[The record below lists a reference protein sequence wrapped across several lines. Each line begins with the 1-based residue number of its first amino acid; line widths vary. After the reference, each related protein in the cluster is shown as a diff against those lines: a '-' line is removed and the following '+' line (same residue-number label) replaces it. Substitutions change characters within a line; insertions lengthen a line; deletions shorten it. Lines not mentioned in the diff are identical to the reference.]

1 MSNNVP
7 HNATKKERR
16 HLHRAKMA
24 AKAGIRQAHYLL
36 FRQHRDNPSRST
48 VTPLLRAGF
57 SSASIHADL
66 TPAHFANRRKK
77 PHPPA
82 PKTKKRK

>member
-1 MSNNVP
+1 MAMVP
-7 HNATKKERR
+7 HGATKEERQ
-16 HLHRAKMA
+16 HMHRAKMA

-48 VTPLLRAGF
+48 VTALLRAGF
-57 SSASIHADL
+57 GPASIHADL
-66 TPAHFANRRKK
+66 TPAHLANRRKK
-77 PHPPA
+77 PRPPA